1 MIEHTAFSPDEVMTI
16 LDTSTGRGYTQM
28 QIMPAH
34 ALARR
39 GEFCFWIGL
48 VLVWETPS
56 QISAPLLYLFGYLA
70 VEICKAKSAR
80 LPSDATKV
88 WRGRHG

>member
-16 LDTSTGRGYTQM
+16 LDTGTGRGYTQM

-39 GEFCFWIGL
+39 GESGSFSFS
-48 VLVWETPS
+48 V
-56 QISAPLLYLFGYLA
+56 
-70 VEICKAKSAR
+70 
-80 LPSDATKV
+80 
-88 WRGRHG
+88 